1 MGPKSPQQKRTK
13 LRQCHLVSI
22 TPARSADPCS
32 SLVVVHMMLAR
43 AATAKF
49 ASAREAFNLLG
60 LKAFA
65 VWSAKRDSPS
75 VRRVLMRAVAF
86 VSVRLTVRSAYC
98 GLNWTST
105 TVKSALSAVWGP
117 KNATSTATRAK
128 HACVRGIV
136 ATTMEK
142 ALRGS
147 ANRDVG
153 SVSRI
158 AMLAWSAVRRCGVDI
173 SVTHH
178 VWINSTGQ
186 MVSLYGTNGG
196 VRSVERAS
204 LTPAL

>member
-1 MGPKSPQQKRTK
+1 
-13 LRQCHLVSI
+13 
-22 TPARSADPCS
+22 
-32 SLVVVHMMLAR
+32 
-43 AATAKF
+43 
-49 ASAREAFNLLG
+49 
-60 LKAFA
+60 
-65 VWSAKRDSPS
+65 
-75 VRRVLMRAVAF
+75 VRRVSMKAVAF

-117 KNATSTATRAK
+117 KNSTNTVTRAK
-128 HACVRGIV
+128 HVCARNII
-136 ATTMEK
+136 AITMEK

-158 AMLAWSAVRRCGVDI
+158 AMLAWSAVHRCGVDI

-178 VWINSTGQ
+178 VWRNSTGQ

-196 VRSVERAS
+196 VRSAERVS
-204 LTPAL
+204 LAPAL